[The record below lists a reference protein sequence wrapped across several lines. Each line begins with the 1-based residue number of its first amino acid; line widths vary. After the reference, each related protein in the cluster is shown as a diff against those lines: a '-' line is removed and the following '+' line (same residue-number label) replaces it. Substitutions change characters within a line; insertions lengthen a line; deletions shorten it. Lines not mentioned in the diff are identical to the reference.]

1 MRLEVHTAPEE
12 FEYRGS
18 VYSDKASNVSVHTM
32 PETFQNATITD
43 RFGVFRPNINVKL
56 VFSIS
61 SDLKS
66 VSEKLPF
73 RDGLA

>member
-12 FEYRGS
+12 FE
-18 VYSDKASNVSVHTM
+18 
-32 PETFQNATITD
+32 NATITD
-43 RFGVFRPNINVKL
+43 RFGVFRPNINAKL

-73 RDGLA
+73 RDGLVWTAGLTVKIKLRFQISQG